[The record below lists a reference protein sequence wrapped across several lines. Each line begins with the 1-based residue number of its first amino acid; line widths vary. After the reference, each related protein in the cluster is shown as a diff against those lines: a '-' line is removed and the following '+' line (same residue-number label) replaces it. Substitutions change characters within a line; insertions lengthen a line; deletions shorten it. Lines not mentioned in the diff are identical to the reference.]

1 MHLGLRGNADCQD
14 LGRSCVKRSCGI
26 RPSSVADERTLAE
39 VSIGDELWRK
49 IQALAAD
56 ERRVKDWQDALAR
69 DWMADSGD
77 TVATLSVDGHVKVY
91 AGRNKGR
98 LPKHFVSRQKL
109 CLPPSTNCW
118 VNALGGRPLLCLH
131 KDLDPGMAR
140 ALEHDV
146 LPALERIGLPGPDAP
161 DLTASGDA
169 APALTL
175 KRMPSLGTWK

>member
-1 MHLGLRGNADCQD
+1 M
-14 LGRSCVKRSCGI
+14 
-26 RPSSVADERTLAE
+26 ADERTLAE

-91 AGRNKGR
+91 AGRKGR

-109 CLPPSTNCW
+109 CLPASTSYW
-118 VNALGGRPLLCLH
+118 VNALGGRPL
-131 KDLDPGMAR
+131 
-140 ALEHDV
+140 
-146 LPALERIGLPGPDAP
+146 
-161 DLTASGDA
+161 
-169 APALTL
+169 
-175 KRMPSLGTWK
+175 